1 MTDYAIYR
9 DIAERTQGDIYI
21 GVPVI
26 IGLHLKSHR
35 ISGFEDLVLFFYARI
50 QGK

>member
-9 DIAERTQGDIYI
+9 DIAERTQGDIYV

-26 IGLHLKSHR
+26 IGLNPKSHR
-35 ISGFEDLVLFFYARI
+35 ISGFERFSPIFLCPYN
-50 QGK
+50 G

>member
-21 GVPVI
+21 GECVI
-26 IGLHLKSHR
+26 IGLN
-35 ISGFEDLVLFFYARI
+35 
-50 QGK
+50 

>member
-21 GVPVI
+21 GDSVI
-26 IGLHLKSHR
+26 IGLILQ
-35 ISGFEDLVLFFYARI
+35 L
-50 QGK
+50 